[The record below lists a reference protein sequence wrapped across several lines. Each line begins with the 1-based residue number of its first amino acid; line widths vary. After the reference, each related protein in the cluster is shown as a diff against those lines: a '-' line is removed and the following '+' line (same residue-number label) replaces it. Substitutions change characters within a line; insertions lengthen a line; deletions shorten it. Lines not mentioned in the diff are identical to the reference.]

1 MLTYV
6 IAVVAGILAG
16 LLGALL
22 GVGGGVVMLPATQF
36 LMNFPPTLSIGTTL
50 FAVIFTSASGAFGH
64 FRAGNVLARASLLIG
79 AGGLMGVGLGSHI
92 FKQYLSRS
100 TALLELLLGILFLYM
115 AVRMAGEVWRMAQ
128 AEAEKPAG
136 KTVEARPN
144 QSLPVVQLLLLG
156 LITGLLSGIMGL
168 GGGFIMVPGI
178 MWIMSVTPY
187 QAVGST
193 LLAMFPIA
201 LLGGSIKLQQGFV
214 NLPVGLLLGMG
225 TIVGAQLGVKIS
237 PRVKPLLFKSV
248 FALLF
253 LYLFLNYTWSALH
266 SLI

>member
-1 MLTYV
+1 MLSYV
-6 IAVVAGILAG
+6 IAVGAGILAG

-64 FRAGNVLARASLLIG
+64 FRVGNVLARASLLIG
-79 AGGLMGVGLGSHI
+79 VGGLMGVGLGSHI

-100 TALLELLLGILFLYM
+100 ATLLELLLGILFLYM
-115 AVRMAGEVWRMAQ
+115 AVRMACEAWRMAQ
-128 AEAEKPAG
+128 PEAENTAV
-136 KTVEARPN
+136 KTAEARPA
-144 QSLPVVQLLLLG
+144 QSMLAAQLLLLG
-156 LITGLLSGIMGL
+156 LVTGLLSGIMGL

-178 MWIMSVTPY
+178 MWIMSVSPY

-201 LLGGSIKLQQGFV
+201 LLGGLIKLQQGFV
-214 NLPVGLLLGMG
+214 NLPVSLLLGMG

-237 PRVKPLLFKSV
+237 SRVKPLLFKTI

-266 SLI
+266 NFI